1 MNART
6 SLAIP
11 AFGELIEGGL
21 FHGILL
27 LNGHVWGEVTAPK
40 ALEIVGPWHTEYTDV
55 AGAKSDFDGLANTIA
70 MAEAGSEL
78 AKQLR
83 TLQHE
88 GLGNWYLPARG
99 GQLMQ
104 FANLKPLLEE
114 SEAFEDAWYWSSTQT
129 QFSRRQRL
137 LPGLR
142 LRLHGQQRQV
152 LGGRPREAC
161 PQIPHWVI

>member
-129 QFSRRQRL
+129 QFSRSSAYIQHF
-137 LPGLR
+137 GN
-142 LRLHGQQRQV
+142 GSTN
-152 LGGRPREAC
+152 GNNKSWEDGRARPVRRFL
-161 PQIPHWVI
+161 IG